1 MDSLCVDTVRKHTL
15 SVFQEQPMSYEHTI
29 IRPNKANDVDRR
41 FTIVEDQKKQRWQD
55 YGTVTR
61 RCRKEGLKGVT
72 PSGNARRRQQ
82 ADTTKSC

>member
-41 FTIVEDQKKQRWQD
+41 FTIVEDQKKQR
-55 YGTVTR
+55 
-61 RCRKEGLKGVT
+61 
-72 PSGNARRRQQ
+72 
-82 ADTTKSC
+82 